1 MQPNN
6 NVDINEVLRQLRAGG
21 NMPEELVEI
30 FSEEAEEHM
39 RSIYDGLD
47 RLRVDSNDMSA
58 LSDVR
63 RSSHTLKGAAG
74 AVGFEAITRL
84 SHRMEDLLDWLGDNE
99 QGPTEDQM
107 QLILATADQIEDLTT
122 SEIDFDETAKTMIGI
137 YGRYDV
143 VMQSLKASGAT
154 GASGSDAESETE
166 VVTAELQETETKS
179 TSVTEAIEL
188 PESEIQEI
196 RSELESSSTISEELA
211 EIFAEEADEHLSAI
225 GTGLTKLIKSPTD
238 KSAMADIRRS
248 SHTLKGAAGA
258 VGMMAMHRLAWR
270 VETLL
275 DGLGEN
281 SATTSVE
288 QI

>member
-143 VMQSLKASGAT
+143 VMLSL
-154 GASGSDAESETE
+154 
-166 VVTAELQETETKS
+166 
-179 TSVTEAIEL
+179 IH
-188 PESEIQEI
+188 I
-196 RSELESSSTISEELA
+196 
-211 EIFAEEADEHLSAI
+211 
-225 GTGLTKLIKSPTD
+225 
-238 KSAMADIRRS
+238 
-248 SHTLKGAAGA
+248 
-258 VGMMAMHRLAWR
+258 
-270 VETLL
+270 
-275 DGLGEN
+275 
-281 SATTSVE
+281 
-288 QI
+288 